1 MNILAIG
8 AHPDDIEIGC
18 AGSLLNYKNEGH
30 DLYLM
35 VMTQGEGGGRAD
47 TRRHEQNESAE
58 ILGCRDVIWGT
69 YKDTELN
76 NRMTSMIHDIEAV
89 LKGISPDI
97 CFVNYYD
104 DSHQDHRALN
114 RAAVSASRY
123 TKNVLFYEVPTTQN
137 FSPSVFMNIKNTM
150 SGKIEALLA
159 HTSQAEKTNIEGLSI
174 VDIAKAAA
182 VFRGIQGRV
191 ELAEG
196 FVPLR
201 LFLKA

>member
-1 MNILAIG
+1 
-8 AHPDDIEIGC
+8 
-18 AGSLLNYKNEGH
+18 
-30 DLYLM
+30 
-35 VMTQGEGGGRAD
+35 
-47 TRRHEQNESAE
+47 
-58 ILGCRDVIWGT
+58 
-69 YKDTELN
+69 
-76 NRMTSMIHDIEAV
+76 
-89 LKGISPDI
+89 
-97 CFVNYYD
+97 
-104 DSHQDHRALN
+104 
-114 RAAVSASRY
+114 
-123 TKNVLFYEVPTTQN
+123 
-137 FSPSVFMNIKNTM
+137 MNIKNTM